1 MRMANQLPD
10 LDPGT
15 VLHRG
20 VVEVDLEPV
29 PDDDGRTGK
38 GQDVLHSA
46 SLPVAEAVEETAED
60 AAFASK
66 RGTRLRR
73 DGSLPGDGLV
83 VIGTGNG
90 VDDLR
95 LVEVLGA
102 FDLRHVSDQHAV
114 EHDLRLEA
122 RRAVGVPLGVAAAGQ
137 RDTDAELV
145 DTAAEQVRVDAAVTK
160 GVDHPASPEFVHA
173 RTVACVPLS
182 LLSV

>member
-15 VLHRG
+15 GLHPG
-20 VVEVDLEPV
+20 VGEADLDPV

-60 AAFASK
+60 AAFTGQG
-66 RGTRLRR
+66 GTRLRG

-102 FDLRHVSDQHAV
+102 FDLRHASDQHAV

-137 RDTDAELV
+137 RDAETELV
-145 DTAAEQVRVDAAVTK
+145 DTAAEQKLVDAPV
-160 GVDHPASPEFVHA
+160 
-173 RTVACVPLS
+173 
-182 LLSV
+182 

>member
-29 PDDDGRTGK
+29 P
-38 GQDVLHSA
+38 
-46 SLPVAEAVEETAED
+46 EAVEETAED
-60 AAFASK
+60 AAFTGQ

-83 VIGTGNG
+83 VVGTGNG
-90 VDDLR
+90 VDGLR

-102 FDLRHVSDQHAV
+102 FNLRHVSDQHAD

-122 RRAVGVPLGVAAAGQ
+122 
-137 RDTDAELV
+137 
-145 DTAAEQVRVDAAVTK
+145 
-160 GVDHPASPEFVHA
+160 S
-173 RTVACVPLS
+173 
-182 LLSV
+182 